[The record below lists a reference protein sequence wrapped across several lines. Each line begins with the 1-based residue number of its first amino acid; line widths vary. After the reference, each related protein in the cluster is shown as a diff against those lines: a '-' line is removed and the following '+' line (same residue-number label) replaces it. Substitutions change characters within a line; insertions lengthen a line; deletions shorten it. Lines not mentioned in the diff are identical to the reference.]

1 MPFDVPQQQ
10 RTAACE
16 SARSVPDPPARQRY
30 DKPGNVVFLKSD
42 AALRPLVAVAKRL
55 APPSKGRECP
65 KIVTVEPLLASGP
78 TEDHPLTRLR
88 SLKDRLPGLLA
99 EHAVTRSESLRAI
112 IVLCVRKQHER
123 SGGKQTEL
131 QECEMLMPGRG
142 GELQALMKAE
152 SERESASPSLCLG
165 G

>member
-1 MPFDVPQQQ
+1 VPFDVSQQH
-10 RTAACE
+10 RTATFE
-16 SARSVPDPPARQRY
+16 SARSVPDPPARQRH

-55 APPSKGRECP
+55 AAPSSRPARRESK
-65 KIVTVEPLLASGP
+65 KIVTVEPLLGSGP
-78 TEDHPLTRLR
+78 TADHPLSRLC

-99 EHAVTRSESLRAI
+99 EHAATRSESLRAI

-123 SGGKQTEL
+123 SGGRQTEL
-131 QECEMLMPGRG
+131 QGCEALMPGRA

-152 SERESASPSLCLG
+152 SESARAE
-165 G
+165 